1 MSLWC
6 RSGIP
11 PAFIGIGGFSLEEV
25 LTLHAH
31 ALPRNAQHPPDM
43 TLLSGGVWGHV
54 EAGIFS
60 KGLKAC
66 QGTFLGFSLIFIRFS
81 AILSASTQKR
91 SNTEP
96 QGVKLRIFDTNR

>member
-1 MSLWC
+1 MNK
-6 RSGIP
+6 GGAQQIH

-66 QGTFLGFSLIFIRFS
+66 QGTFLGFSLDFHRFS
-81 AILSASTQKR
+81 LDFQ
-91 SNTEP
+91 P
-96 QGVKLRIFDTNR
+96 F

>member
-1 MSLWC
+1 M
-6 RSGIP
+6 GVP
-11 PAFIGIGGFSLEEV
+11 PQGSPYSTWGDSLEEV

-43 TLLSGGVWGHV
+43 TLLSGGVWGHA

-66 QGTFLGFSLIFIRFS
+66 QGTFLGFLRFS
-81 AILSASTQKR
+81 QISIDVQ
-91 SNTEP
+91 
-96 QGVKLRIFDTNR
+96 

>member
-1 MSLWC
+1 M
-6 RSGIP
+6 IP

-66 QGTFLGFSLIFIRFS
+66 QGTFLGFSFDFHRFS
-81 AILSASTQKR
+81 LDVQ
-91 SNTEP
+91 P
-96 QGVKLRIFDTNR
+96 F